1 MIRKF
6 LSHLVFTDELYKL
19 AKFPGKNQVWRY
31 QLKSQILFLILVE
44 LENLYRLMYNM
55 TLQQI

>member
-6 LSHLVFTDELYKL
+6 LSHLVVPDGLYKL

-31 QLKSQILFLILVE
+31 QLKSQILLLILVE

-55 TLQQI
+55 TL